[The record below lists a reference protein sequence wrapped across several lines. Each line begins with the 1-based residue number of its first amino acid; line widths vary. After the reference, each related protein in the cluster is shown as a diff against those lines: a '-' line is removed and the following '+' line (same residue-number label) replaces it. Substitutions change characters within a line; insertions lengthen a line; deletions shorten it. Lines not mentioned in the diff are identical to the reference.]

1 MCVVF
6 NDMYSMCRIIR
17 TYYYNAKSDIWGIL
31 ERKEIEKN
39 FDNRIEFNNLKIL
52 LEMYIYY
59 FKVWNLEEK
68 IECWKNWDVD

>member
-1 MCVVF
+1 MYVGF
-6 NDMYSMCRIIR
+6 TDMYSMWGIIR
-17 TYYYNAKSDIWGIL
+17 TYYNKAKSDIWGIL
-31 ERKEIEKN
+31 KRKEIEKN

-68 IECWKNWDVD
+68 IERWKNWDVD